1 MNNIIIKRAIL
12 GFAIL
17 FLSSC
22 SQNDEVKNDAIILNE
37 ENGNTVDSNINGND
51 KVDDSVLENS
61 DSGVDIDTS
70 AMSDEEYAK
79 FQASRFVDTANL
91 LASQTEKDDIKES
104 IEGLAEQIA
113 LDNALVSYSDGVFT
127 SENGLKYSII
137 LEKDKAKLGKIIS

>member
-1 MNNIIIKRAIL
+1 MNNIIIKSIIL
-12 GFAIL
+12 GSAIL

-22 SQNDEVKNDAIILNE
+22 TQNDELKNDAIILNE
-37 ENGNTVDSNINGND
+37 ENGNTVDSNANGND